1 MLRLAVL
8 LYALRLVALYRFILH
23 STIFNDTG
31 RLKALCFQTAFC
43 IIIGLFTFYRGS
55 EMLFHPQEMQQQYEQ
70 YQALC
75 RQLEAA
81 QQQWQA
87 AETLWQG
94 LQLYYQSEQ
103 WLAEHDSDLNLA
115 TAKGE
120 YSILGQD
127 PLWEAM
133 QARHERA
140 LRWIRLGL
148 EAVEKP

>member
-1 MLRLAVL
+1 
-8 LYALRLVALYRFILH
+8 
-23 STIFNDTG
+23 
-31 RLKALCFQTAFC
+31 
-43 IIIGLFTFYRGS
+43 
-55 EMLFHPQEMQQQYEQ
+55 MLFHPQEM
-70 YQALC
+70 
-75 RQLEAA
+75 

-120 YSILGQD
+120 YSILDQD
-127 PLWEAM
+127 TLWEAM

>member
-1 MLRLAVL
+1 
-8 LYALRLVALYRFILH
+8 
-23 STIFNDTG
+23 
-31 RLKALCFQTAFC
+31 
-43 IIIGLFTFYRGS
+43 
-55 EMLFHPQEMQQQYEQ
+55 MLFHPQEMQQQYEQ

-103 WLAEHDSDLNLA
+103 WLADHDSDLNLV
-115 TAKGE
+115 TAEGE
-120 YSILGQD
+120 YSILDQD
-127 PLWEAM
+127 TLWEAT

-140 LRWIRLGL
+140 LRCIRLGL

>member
-1 MLRLAVL
+1 MQ
-8 LYALRLVALYRFILH
+8 YI
-23 STIFNDTG
+23 I
-31 RLKALCFQTAFC
+31 FC
-43 IIIGLFTFYRGS
+43 IIIGLFTFYRRP
-55 EMLFHPQEMQQQYEQ
+55 EMLFHPQEM
-70 YQALC
+70 
-75 RQLEAA
+75 

-120 YSILGQD
+120 YSILDQD
-127 PLWEAM
+127 TLWEAM